1 MNPLLLQQNL
11 SPDHYKTM
19 SSQSIV
25 AAFSEKFGTTPRLF
39 FSPGRIN
46 LIGEHIDYNDGF
58 VMPAAVDK
66 GIWFAVAPNTTDI
79 VNFYSVDL
87 KESYSTPLSEIAPVE
102 GWQNYV
108 LGVIDQVQKR
118 GLTIHGFDCAFGG
131 NVPLGAGMSSSAAVE
146 CGMLFALNEIFGLQL
161 QRTTMATMAQKAEHT
176 FPGVKCGIMDMFAS
190 IMGKHD
196 NVILLD
202 CMSLDYRYLPL
213 QLEDYTLVLINT
225 KVHHSLASGEYNQRR
240 QQCHDGFVTLQSLLP
255 NVKSFRDITPEDVEK
270 HKAEL
275 GEVIYKRCL
284 FVTQEIGRTQKAAV
298 HLENGELEAFGTLMY
313 QTHEGLSKLYEVS
326 CDELDFLVDRAKEH
340 SSIIGSRVM
349 GGGFGGCTINL
360 IHKKDWAQVV
370 QEITDAYKKEFD
382 IDAEVYE
389 VATGD
394 GTHEVV
400 GG

>member
-1 MNPLLLQQNL
+1 MLL
-11 SPDHYKTM
+11 K
-19 SSQSIV
+19 SIV
-25 AAFSEKFGTTPRLF
+25 GAFAEKFGTTPRLF

-66 GIWFAVAPNTTDI
+66 GVWFAVAPNTTDI

-87 KESYSTPLSEIAPVE
+87 NESYSTPLTTIAPVK

-118 GLTIHGFDCAFGG
+118 ELTIHGFDCAFGG
-131 NVPLGAGMSSSAAVE
+131 NIPIGAGMSSSAAVE

-190 IMGKHD
+190 LMGKLD

-202 CMSLDYRYLPL
+202 CMTLDYRYLPL
-213 QLEDYTLVLINT
+213 RLEDYSLVLINT

-240 QQCHDGFVTLQSLLP
+240 QQCHEGFAKLQSLLP
-255 NVKSFRDITPEDVEK
+255 DVKSFRDIKPEDVEK
-270 HKAEL
+270 HKADL
-275 GEVIYKRCL
+275 TEVIYKRCL
-284 FVTQEIGRTQKAAV
+284 FVTQEIQRTQKAAV
-298 HLENGELEAFGTLMY
+298 HLENNELEEFGKLMY

-360 IHKKDWAQVV
+360 IHKQDWSQVV
-370 QEITDAYKKEFD
+370 KEITDAYKKEFD

-389 VATGD
+389 VATSD
-394 GTHEVV
+394 GTYEEI